1 MQGARP
7 EPTRL
12 AAIYA
17 RVSTDRQ
24 REEGTVESQISELHE
39 LASDRALVVA
49 EEFVFSDEGFSGAT
63 LARPALERLRDRA
76 AEGAFEVLLCHSA
89 DRLARR
95 YAYQVLLLEELGRAG
110 VEVVFA
116 REPERTGSPE
126 EELLCQFQG
135 MIAEYE
141 RAQIAERMR
150 RGRMHRARQGSQA
163 VLAGAPYGY
172 RYIRRSEHTDAYYE
186 VDEAEAQVVREV
198 FRRYTEAG
206 ESMNR
211 IARALTERGVPTRT
225 GKAVWDQGV
234 IGRMLR
240 NPAYRGEAAY
250 GKSRNEGRPAK
261 ATRPARARGERHG
274 RRPARRVASP
284 EEWTLVPVPA
294 LVSAEQF
301 ELAQARRA
309 ENKRFAARNT
319 KRPSLLQGI
328 LVCRECGY
336 ACYRSTSGS
345 GHRYYRCT
353 GSDGWRLPGGR
364 VCRSRPVRVDE
375 LDELVWGEL
384 VRLLSDPELVRAE
397 IERRLQAARTEHPA
411 VQRRQGLERELA
423 RTRAA
428 TERLIAAYQESL
440 LSLDELRARMPELRR
455 REAALASQLRS
466 PDAELHDAETYL
478 RLAETLEGFLS
489 RLGERAA
496 SLDIRERQRVLRLV
510 VREVLIGGDD
520 SPVTIRHSIPLRPTE
535 DGGATSLLH
544 DSLTEARFLGRDRR
558 SAPPSPFQ
566 RHPRPGASER
576 RATRGA
582 QNASRGRAP
591 ASGHGRR
598 PAQTPLPKTRSS
610 FGISRLLGGVRRP
623 VSTARQVKGPW
634 M

>member
-1 MQGARP
+1 MSEARP
-7 EPTRL
+7 SGTRV

-17 RVSTDRQ
+17 RVSSERQ
-24 REEGTVESQISELHE
+24 REEGTIQSQVAGLRE
-39 LASDRALVVA
+39 LAGERGLAVA
-49 EEFVFSDEGFSGAT
+49 DEFVFSDEGFSGTT
-63 LARPALERLRDRA
+63 LQRPALERLRDRA
-76 AEGAFEVLLCHSA
+76 TEGAFEIVLCHSA

-95 YAYQVLLLEELGRAG
+95 YAYQVLLLEELGRVG

-126 EELLCQFQG
+126 QELLRQFQG

-150 RGRMHRARQGSQA
+150 RGRLHRARQGSQA

-172 RYIRRSEHTDAYYE
+172 RYVRKSEHADAYYE
-186 VDEAEAQVVREV
+186 VDEAEAEIVREV
-198 FRRYTEAG
+198 FRRYTEEG

-225 GKAVWDQGV
+225 GRAVWDQAV

-261 ATRPARARGERHG
+261 ATRTARARGERHG
-274 RRPARRVASP
+274 RRPARRAAPP

-336 ACYRSTSGS
+336 ACHRHTSGS
-345 GHRYYRCT
+345 GHSYYRCT
-353 GSDGWRLPGGR
+353 GSDGWLFPSGR
-364 VCRSRPVRVDE
+364 VCHSRPVRADV
-375 LDELVWGEL
+375 LDELVWGEV
-384 VRLLSDPELVRAE
+384 VRLLTNPELVQAE
-397 IERRLQAARTEHPA
+397 IERRLAAARTEHPA
-411 VQRRQGLERELA
+411 AQRREGIERELA
-423 RTRAA
+423 RTRGA
-428 TERLIAAYQESL
+428 TERLISAYQEEL
-440 LSLDELRARMPELRR
+440 LSLDELRSRMPELRR

-466 PDAELHDAETYL
+466 LDAELHDAETYL
-478 RLAETLEGFLS
+478 QLAETLEGFLS

-496 SLDIRERQRVLRLV
+496 TLDIGERQRVLRLV
-510 VREVLIGGDD
+510 VREVLIGRKDG
-520 SPVTIRHSIPLRPTE
+520 PVTIRHSIPLPQTD
-535 DGGATSLLH
+535 DGGASSLLR
-544 DSLTEARFLGRDRR
+544 DSLTTRR
-558 SAPPSPFQ
+558 HST
-566 RHPRPGASER
+566 RTPR
-576 RATRGA
+576 
-582 QNASRGRAP
+582 NAHHTAP
-591 ASGHGRR
+591 AGAHR
-598 PAQTPLPKTRSS
+598 PNRTHSRPPQPRTSARITQTATN
-610 FGISRLLGGVRRP
+610 
-623 VSTARQVKGPW
+623 A
-634 M
+634 